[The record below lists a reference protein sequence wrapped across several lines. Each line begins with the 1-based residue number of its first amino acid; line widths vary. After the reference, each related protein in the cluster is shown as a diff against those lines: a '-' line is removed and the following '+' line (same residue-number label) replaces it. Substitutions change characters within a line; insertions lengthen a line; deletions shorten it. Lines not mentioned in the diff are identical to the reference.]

1 MESNAARSIRPAWV
15 PPPSIP
21 IAYVSQ
27 ACMAPSHHGFAS
39 DYYIAAAHRH
49 RYWRQLQLVVHPPLL
64 ITRDEFRRGC
74 TPTLL
79 LARVDAKMRTD
90 AVQRQDV
97 RLRTTP
103 AHIDAMRTLIRT
115 TCVHLCIDTMIVR
128 THAYVYTY
136 VQ

>member
-64 ITRDEFRRGC
+64 ITRGRPCLVLKFLFKLLIFFIPSKLLYTHKLLTFTPHRSNFNQTKHTCRR
-74 TPTLL
+74 
-79 LARVDAKMRTD
+79 VSSWMHTD
-90 AVQRQDV
+90 AV
-97 RLRTTP
+97 
-103 AHIDAMRTLIRT
+103 AG
-115 TCVHLCIDTMIVR
+115 
-128 THAYVYTY
+128 
-136 VQ
+136 